1 MEPRFKVSSKRLEK
15 PGIKPT
21 TPGLEGE
28 ELNHYVTEA
37 SLGNQVLGVS
47 FFLFLISFFVQC

>member
-28 ELNHYVTEA
+28 ELNHYVTEPGGFSGEPSA
-37 SLGNQVLGVS
+37 WG
-47 FFLFLISFFVQC
+47 